1 MSPRL
6 LNRVCAHPVAISWVL
21 GACVVD
27 AAAIALLSKEVTL
40 TTLVSDAQAGLF
52 LALGLIPA
60 TLLGYFAGM
69 FTCWPVIRPVCS
81 RFNGAPFKAGDH
93 VMILSG
99 HLKGSVAG
107 VEEITAGQGGWDVV
121 RLDLGPDR
129 RRNFTNTFEEYA
141 LFRSSGEQDAP
152 TNSSK
157 AT

>member
-1 MSPRL
+1 M
-6 LNRVCAHPVAISWVL
+6 
-21 GACVVD
+21 D
-27 AAAIALLSKEVTL
+27 AAAIALFSKEVTL
-40 TTLVSDAQAGLF
+40 TALVSDGQAGLF

-69 FTCWPVIRPVCS
+69 FTCWPIIRPVCS

-99 HLKGSVAG
+99 PLRGSVTG
-107 VEEITAGQGGWDVV
+107 VEEITAGQGRWDVV

-129 RRNFTNTFEEYA
+129 RRNCTDTFEEYA
-141 LFRSSGEQDAP
+141 LLKSSGEQDAP
-152 TNSSK
+152 PNSRK